1 MFFHYWKFAKNAP
14 FVFKDIQGVSFAFFN
29 VAIMLFGATACNV
42 SRYEPIT
49 TYANAV
55 DDEQKMMYEKYV
67 IDKKVREMLV
77 RVQDRVQ
84 EQKRL
89 EAQVE

>member
-42 SRYEPIT
+42 SRYVGFMNIILKG
-49 TYANAV
+49 TYYNLC
-55 DDEQKMMYEKYV
+55 ECS
-67 IDKKVREMLV
+67 R
-77 RVQDRVQ
+77 
-84 EQKRL
+84 
-89 EAQVE
+89 